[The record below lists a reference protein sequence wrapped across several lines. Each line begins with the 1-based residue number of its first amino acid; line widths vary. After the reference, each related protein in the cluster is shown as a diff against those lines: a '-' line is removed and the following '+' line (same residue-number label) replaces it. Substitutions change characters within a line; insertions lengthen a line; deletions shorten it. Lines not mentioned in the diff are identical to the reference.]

1 MNLTLGKVLSR
12 VFICQKLAFGESG
25 GRIRAETE
33 HEYDLGMRSRRQVI
47 SAERLSRV

>member
-12 VFICQKLAFGESG
+12 VFIFQEKTG
-25 GRIRAETE
+25 GRIRALTE
-33 HEYDLGMRSRRQVI
+33 HEYGLGMRSRRQVI